1 MSQRHYSSYLSK
13 LDAPSNASSS
23 YQSDSPMGRVRK
35 SYGDEKKSRASSR
48 PSYQSNYDNDDDR
61 EPRSYNTERKTAP
74 TNLTYNTGEKFA
86 SDATVSTNMLYD
98 AIDDALDANARGG
111 GRESRMKHTPPPP
124 PPPPPPPRVTNNIR
138 SSTPSSYN
146 DYSQYGDSIRTRY
159 NEVRSTSRPHD
170 RHQTP
175 INDYASIT
183 KPISQYEG
191 RTIPHHDDNYRSTSR
206 QHADMSG
213 SDVHSRR
220 EYSPYHPELREYEWH
235 NPSYH
240 REDVSLISNRRG
252 VGDSYSNSLN
262 QRERESDPYRPGDS
276 SSNNYSYE
284 RDFSGYSDGNRY
296 SQSSA
301 SYNNRSRDEYS
312 ERRRET
318 YTSRSRDEYIDRRRD
333 TYTPRSRDDYSDR
346 IRDTYTPRSR
356 DDYSDRRRD
365 AYTPGSRDDFGHNIR
380 STSTPASRDNSYD
393 RTRQTNSNPRPLY
406 RDNYDNRSHDNRTR
420 LDAASVGGATRKSRD
435 TLMTFDVVHDEGNIK
450 FRSRNQS
457 PMQSS
462 QSHSATTFYKFSPE
476 SMIQQQPRE
485 KEDQRQIVINVH
497 TNPSVPH
504 VEALTQETPKTAS
517 VNLNY
522 SDILA
527 TNSSHHSAH
536 VQHHQTPR
544 GRYPPR
550 NPASKV
556 VDNDDASDISSV
568 TGMPKTVHH
577 ARSVMSHK
585 STATHW
591 KNSDVIYLPKNQ
603 SIAEAS
609 VTAAAAAS
617 VIVSDVENRF
627 SFDTAVKSV
636 SNILKAND
644 EGKVDKAETV
654 GQSVSHDDL
663 YGLNDETVVPLSFKK
678 LRQNVREVMREKETQ
693 TGENPLRK
701 EMDASDFYARCALL
715 AATAI
720 MKADPRDKAIIAQ
733 TAAETIMNYHQNVR
747 SKDWLQ
753 TADDNLKDMSLEVS
767 NVIKD
772 LPVSNTNAMAS
783 LASVAVLSEG
793 GKTLAM
799 ERIRQRV
806 NKSSSMDVNE
816 MDDNDQGIGEVED
829 IISPIRNKGSLMD
842 NLADSDDSDSESVE
856 INKSPSHNQQNSTT
870 RTFSK
875 APSRDN
881 AYPPIQKVPSL
892 SLSTKAEVMKQA
904 SSQTRRLPESKE
916 QIQSAVRKLLASSSE
931 ENMDTNESFNIRTK
945 MSSDL
950 DMKQVEIAK
959 RIQRIQMR
967 AAGKSDEEIQAVI
980 GQLGAFSSDNLSIRG
995 SSKLKDNIDFK
1006 SSRARNNKDLDL
1018 DDEDLMAE
1026 FPSAKEIIGGIGNML
1041 SVGKTYLEGLKFD
1054 KLKLP
1059 SLPQCSMDIDDL
1071 EDDNYNDM
1079 LHEQNEASLQHQ
1091 QQKSVHHSGDHTMPP
1106 NGSETPSAFNV
1117 NGVTNGQDKIHP
1129 QTVDT
1134 TIPSPHSG
1142 LTDDEH
1148 EQDWTSFRSPQERNS
1163 FDLKKPPSYE
1173 SPTNINDYHS
1183 NNHDDG
1189 MMIHRQSSR
1198 ISLSKIRSTDTG
1210 AFSAAL
1216 RKGDF
1221 SDIPIQ
1227 KLSLVPPG
1235 PSGNH
1240 NEGTTTDLFF
1250 GASGGHTHADGA
1262 SEMYN
1267 TARFE
1272 RNEYDDS
1279 RHDPIPSNMMNFDRG
1294 ESERMGLVDGERKM
1308 DYIPPRSKVKR
1319 KMFSRNHK

>member
-1 MSQRHYSSYLSK
+1 MSQRRYSSYLSK
-13 LDAPSNASSS
+13 LDAPSNGSSS
-23 YQSDSPMGRVRK
+23 YQSHSPMGRMRK
-35 SYGDEKKSRASSR
+35 SYGDEKDSRATSR

-61 EPRSYNTERKTAP
+61 EPRSYNTERKMTQ
-74 TNLTYNTGEKFA
+74 TNRKYNDGEKFA
-86 SDATVSTNMLYD
+86 SDATVNTNMLYD

-111 GRESRMKHTPPPP
+111 GRESSMKHAPPPP
-124 PPPPPPPRVTNNIR
+124 PPPQRNIR

-146 DYSQYGDSIRTRY
+146 DYSRNTNQYGDSIRTRY
-159 NEVRSTSRPHD
+159 DEVRSSSRQHE
-170 RHQTP
+170 RRLTP
-175 INDYASIT
+175 IKY
-183 KPISQYEG
+183 
-191 RTIPHHDDNYRSTSR
+191 HDDNYRSSSR

-220 EYSPYHPELREYEWH
+220 EYSPYQPDSREHERH

-240 REDVSLISNRRG
+240 REDVSIISNRRG
-252 VGDSYSNSLN
+252 GGDSYSNSYH
-262 QRERESDPYRPGDS
+262 QRERDSDPYRPGDS
-276 SSNNYSYE
+276 SSNNYRYE
-284 RDFSGYSDGNRY
+284 QDLSQHSDGNRY
-296 SQSSA
+296 PQSSA
-301 SYNNRSRDEYS
+301 SYNNRSHDEYS

-318 YTSRSRDEYIDRRRD
+318 YTPRSRDEYSDRRRDTHTPRSHDDYSDRRRD
-333 TYTPRSRDDYSDR
+333 TYTPRSRDDF
-346 IRDTYTPRSR
+346 
-356 DDYSDRRRD
+356 SDRRRD
-365 AYTPGSRDDFGHNIR
+365 AYTPNRSRDVFGHNIR

-393 RTRQTNSNPRPLY
+393 RTRQSYSNPRPSY
-406 RDNYDNRSHDNRTR
+406 RDSYDNRSNDKRTR
-420 LDAASVGGATRKSRD
+420 LDTASVGGASRKSRD
-435 TLMTFDVVHDEGNIK
+435 TLMTFDVIHDDGNIK

-457 PMQSS
+457 PMHSAQSP
-462 QSHSATTFYKFSPE
+462 SATTFYEFSPE
-476 SMIQQQPRE
+476 SMIQQQQSRE

-497 TNPSVPH
+497 TNPPAPH
-504 VEALTQETPKTAS
+504 LEATTQESQKS
-517 VNLNY
+517 SSINLNY

-536 VQHHQTPR
+536 VQHHQISR
-544 GRYPPR
+544 GRLPPR
-550 NPASKV
+550 NPASKIV
-556 VDNDDASDISSV
+556 ENDDASDISSV

-591 KNSDVIYLPKNQ
+591 KNSDVIYLPRNQ
-603 SIAEAS
+603 SVAEAS

-678 LRQNVREVMREKETQ
+678 LRQNVREVMRENETQ
-693 TGENPLRK
+693 TGGNPLTK
-701 EMDASDFYARCALL
+701 GMDASDFYARCALL

-747 SKDWLQ
+747 SNDWLQ

-767 NVIKD
+767 NAIKD

-806 NKSSSMDVNE
+806 NKSSSMDMNQL
-816 MDDNDQGIGEVED
+816 DDNDQGNGEVED

-842 NLADSDDSDSESVE
+842 NLADSDDSDTESVE
-856 INKSPSHNQQNSTT
+856 INKSPSHNQNSSTT
-870 RTFSK
+870 RSFSK

-892 SLSTKAEVMKQA
+892 SLSTKAEAMEHT

-916 QIQSAVRKLLASSSE
+916 HIQSAVRKLLASSSE
-931 ENMDTNESFNIRTK
+931 ENMDMNESMNIRTK

-950 DMKQVEIAK
+950 DRKQAEIAK

-967 AAGKSDEEIQAVI
+967 AAGKSEEEIQSAI
-980 GQLGAFSSDNLSIRG
+980 GQLRAFSSDNLSIRG
-995 SSKLKDNIDFK
+995 TSKLKDDVDFK
-1006 SSRARNNKDLDL
+1006 SSRARNNNKNL
-1018 DDEDLMAE
+1018 DDVDLMAE
-1026 FPSAKEIIGGIGNML
+1026 LPSAKEIIGGIGNML
-1041 SVGKTYLEGLKFD
+1041 SVGKTYLEGLKLD

-1079 LHEQNEASLQHQ
+1079 LQKQNEASLHHRQ
-1091 QQKSVHHSGDHTMPP
+1091 QPVQSRGHDEL
-1106 NGSETPSAFNV
+1106 ETPSAFNET
-1117 NGVTNGQDKIHP
+1117 GVTNGQDNIHP
-1129 QTVDT
+1129 QTIDA
-1134 TIPSPHSG
+1134 TIPSSHSG

-1148 EQDWTSFRSPQERNS
+1148 EQDWTSFRSPPERNS

-1173 SPTNINDYHS
+1173 SPTNVNDY
-1183 NNHDDG
+1183 NNNDHDDDG

-1240 NEGTTTDLFF
+1240 NEGTTRDLFF
-1250 GASGGHTHADGA
+1250 GASGGPTHTDGA
-1262 SEMYN
+1262 SDLYN

-1279 RHDPIPSNMMNFDRG
+1279 RHDTIPSQMMNYDRG
-1294 ESERMGLVDGERKM
+1294 TSERQGLVDGESKIQ
-1308 DYIPPRSKVKR
+1308 YIPPQGKVKR
-1319 KMFSRNHK
+1319 KMFSRNHR